1 MKKKKTT
8 TSPTCF
14 YEQAHILVACHNPA
28 VFCSDTN
35 TGFLSTN
42 SGRSGN

>member
-1 MKKKKTT
+1 MKETAQKRYGL
-8 TSPTCF
+8 F

-35 TGFLSTN
+35 TGFLGTN

>member
-1 MKKKKTT
+1 MKEKKDYHK
-8 TSPTCF
+8 PYLF
-14 YEQAHILVACHNPA
+14 YEQAHILIACHNPA

-35 TGFLSTN
+35 TSFLGTN